1 MRALFLDSLL
11 LNLNLR
17 IDMLLTP
24 GCHHQFGTVTLGPLL
39 QLLTG
44 RVEGQSG
51 GTCEH
56 PGCDIT
62 LMSLDTCPHHLFQ
75 ALLISQNGLGVRVV
89 VAAEPL
95 ISLSHNLPGLYSTPS
110 SLTSRSFT
118 SSASVTCLAS
128 DSLGANEPMGVSIR

>member
-1 MRALFLDSLL
+1 
-11 LNLNLR
+11 
-17 IDMLLTP
+17 MLLTP

-75 ALLISQNGLGVRVV
+75 FLLIGQNRLRVRVV
-89 VAAEPL
+89 VTAEPVEPL
-95 ISLSHNLPGLYSTPS
+95 LDLPVPPLTRSILLPDEPPITVLHLFGSRHLPGQ
-110 SLTSRSFT
+110 
-118 SSASVTCLAS
+118 
-128 DSLGANEPMGVSIR
+128 